1 MIEEDKIL
9 RIKTFTASSFSDL
22 TKSEVNKRICR
33 QEQKEREFNTACK
46 IYNATSTSAVKTL
59 EYHCMN
65 HTYINELNNDEHE
78 ERSSSRRFSF
88 RKRSRINYAESLY
101 SLEEE
106 TEPTYKMQ
114 QKKFSNT
121 TGGIIQENRS
131 IPVRNEKMNVSK
143 SNDSQFVL
151 LK

>member
-1 MIEEDKIL
+1 MLIIFRFSSIIL
-9 RIKTFTASSFSDL
+9 RMIYMHHYRI
-22 TKSEVNKRICR
+22 TKKNDNYVYPKKRICR

-46 IYNATSTSAVKTL
+46 IYNATSTSAVNKAL

-65 HTYINELNNDEHE
+65 HTHINELNNDEHE

-121 TGGIIQENRS
+121 
-131 IPVRNEKMNVSK
+131 
-143 SNDSQFVL
+143 SNTNIFQLF
-151 LK
+151 